1 MKKLSLAIE
10 GMSCGHCVR
19 AVTGALQAVPGV
31 KVESVVIGTAQ
42 VTYDPALAAEGAIA
56 AAVTAE
62 GYRATEVA
70 AS

>member
-19 AVTGALQAVPGV
+19 AVTGALQAIPGV
-31 KVESVVIGTAQ
+31 TVDTVAIGSAELRF
-42 VTYDPALAAEGAIA
+42 DPAVTAEAAIA

-62 GYRATEVA
+62 GYRATEVVA
-70 AS
+70 P

>member
-31 KVESVVIGTAQ
+31 TVDAVAIGSAQ
-42 VTYDPALAAEGAIA
+42 VTFDPAQAAEAVIA

-62 GYRATEVA
+62 GYRATEVV